1 MTNIFISTAN
11 YLWELEREYDRAV
24 WVAQML
30 MFGEKKNYIVIEHIF
45 LKNKED

>member
-30 MFGEKKNYIVIEHIF
+30 MFGEKHYIVIEHI